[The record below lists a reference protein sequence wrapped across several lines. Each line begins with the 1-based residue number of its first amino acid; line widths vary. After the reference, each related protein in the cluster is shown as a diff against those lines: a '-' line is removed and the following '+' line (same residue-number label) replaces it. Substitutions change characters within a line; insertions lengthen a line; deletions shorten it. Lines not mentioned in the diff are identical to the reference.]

1 MLEVVGT
8 FSSTEAWQERA
19 NGSPKTRNRSL
30 GGLAQK
36 CFEWAEGQLDGIEV
50 GRVLGQVTKCRPC
63 TLDRVPYA
71 RAFVSA
77 DIVHHDDI
85 AALENRNQGLLDI
98 GLEHLCVHG
107 TLDHHRGSHFIVT
120 QGCHEGDRLP
130 FSTRGTPDHLDASRT
145 ATPKS
150 HHPGGDRSLVNKHQP
165 GRIKHALLSNPAPA
179 RPGHVGALLFCRPQ
193 TLFWVFRESSGWF

>member
-63 TLDRVPYA
+63 TLRSANGSPKTRNRSLGGLAQKCFEWAEGQLDGIEVGRVLGQVTKCRPCTLDRVPYA

-77 DIVHHDDI
+77 DIVHH
-85 AALENRNQGLLDI
+85 
-98 GLEHLCVHG
+98 
-107 TLDHHRGSHFIVT
+107 
-120 QGCHEGDRLP
+120 
-130 FSTRGTPDHLDASRT
+130 
-145 ATPKS
+145 
-150 HHPGGDRSLVNKHQP
+150 
-165 GRIKHALLSNPAPA
+165 
-179 RPGHVGALLFCRPQ
+179 
-193 TLFWVFRESSGWF
+193 